1 MNARQATAGI
11 PAGSWAAPKVA
22 WLLCGLSLALLA
34 CAVVLAVLNG
44 ADVDAVSFPLA
55 LTASAVVGGLVASRR
70 PENPIG
76 WFFLGGAVCFAFVT

>member
-1 MNARQATAGI
+1 MNTRQATAGI

-22 WLLCGLSLALLA
+22 WLLCGLALALIA

-55 LTASAVVGGLVASRR
+55 MTVSAVVGGLVAR
-70 PENPIG
+70 
-76 WFFLGGAVCFAFVT
+76 AVPRTP